1 MLYILENGPFRKNEE
16 KTRSYREKRERNM
29 EEKEKELSKE
39 ETSEAITEE
48 ANIEAV
54 DEAAAAPMGEESIEK
69 VKNIRLR
76 NALLRAGAAL
86 LAAVILLAVTGRSL
100 IDLKKGATASSAIQ
114 DEELGAFVK
123 CEIFAFLG
131 FYDAGAAASD
141 EANADTAGA
150 SIGEYALVPMSDKF
164 ITVHF
169 SKRYLQSAAEIEA
182 ETYRFINGE
191 ISSFDKYVV
200 VEGTTA
206 TLSEEM
212 STKMYEWF
220 TLNKAW
226 MVEAGVIVDTDDIAS
241 YLSETVLEVDVVNS
255 MSETLVFVLAGLAA
269 ACVLYI
275 IVELVLMAT
284 GFYLN
289 GPKKKKDEEN
299 VAEDDSEEKGLS
311 DEAEAGTENEI
322 AAEGDTTSSEE
333 GEKTDKLTD
342 EAEKAEKSE
351 AEEDKQ

>member
-1 MLYILENGPFRKNEE
+1 MD
-16 KTRSYREKRERNM
+16 
-29 EEKEKELSKE
+29 EKEKELSKE
-39 ETSEAITEE
+39 ELGEKITEE
-48 ANIEAV
+48 VSSEAT
-54 DEAAAAPMGEESIEK
+54 EATEVVAAVEAEAEEPSGEEAIEK

-123 CEIFAFLG
+123 CEVFAFLG

-141 EANADTAGA
+141 EASAATASA
-150 SIGEYALVPMSDKF
+150 STGEYALVPMSDKF
-164 ITVHF
+164 VTVHF

-191 ISSFDKYVV
+191 ISSFDKYMV

-220 TLNKAW
+220 ALNKDW
-226 MVEAGVIVDTDDIAS
+226 MVQAGVISDTEDDAD
-241 YLSETVLEVDVVNS
+241 YLSDTVLEVDVVNS
-255 MSETLVFVLAGLAA
+255 MSETLVFALAGLAA

-289 GPKKKKDEEN
+289 GSKKKKDEEDG
-299 VAEDDSEEKGLS
+299 AEDDSEEKELA
-311 DEAEAGTENEI
+311 DEAEAGAENEI
-322 AAEGDTTSSEE
+322 AAAEETISSEE
-333 GEKTDKLTD
+333 GEKTDKVTD
-342 EAEKAEKSE
+342 EAEKSEKSE
-351 AEEDKQ
+351 AEEDKE

>member
-1 MLYILENGPFRKNEE
+1 MD
-16 KTRSYREKRERNM
+16 
-29 EEKEKELSKE
+29 EKEKELSKE
-39 ETSEAITEE
+39 ELGEKITEE
-48 ANIEAV
+48 AHSEATEASEVVSEETAV
-54 DEAAAAPMGEESIEK
+54 DAAEAEASSGEEAIEK

-131 FYDAGAAASD
+131 FYDAGTADSD
-141 EANADTAGA
+141 EASAATASA
-150 SIGEYALVPMSDKF
+150 STGEYALVPMSDKF
-164 ITVHF
+164 VTVHF
-169 SKRYLQSAAEIEA
+169 SERYLQSAAEIEA

-191 ISSFDKYVV
+191 ISSFDKYIV

-220 TLNKAW
+220 ALNKDW
-226 MVEAGVIVDTDDIAS
+226 MVEAGVISDTEDDAD
-241 YLSETVLEVDVVNS
+241 YLSDTVLEVDVVNS
-255 MSETLVFVLAGLAA
+255 MSETLVFVLAGFAA

-289 GPKKKKDEEN
+289 GSKKKKDEEDG
-299 VAEDDSEEKGLS
+299 AEDDSEEKELS
-311 DEAEAGTENEI
+311 DEAESGAENEI
-322 AAEGDTTSSEE
+322 AASEETISSEE
-333 GEKTDKLTD
+333 VEKTDKVTD
-342 EAEKAEKSE
+342 EAEKSEISE
-351 AEEDKQ
+351 AEEDKG